1 MATVRTA
8 ERRPDTFVADTSAPL
23 SAPLHRVTPLLEA
36 DVGGRT
42 VGLKLENLQPARSF
56 KIRGI
61 GRLCQHH
68 FARGAHTL
76 VCSSAGNAGYAVAW
90 AGRALGLPVTVV
102 LPESSPE
109 WMRQRIAALG
119 ARLIAHGRVW
129 DDANAHALQ
138 LATQPRT
145 AYVPPF
151 DHPLLWE
158 GHASLVTEL
167 AEQCPRAPDAIVLAV
182 GGGGLLMG
190 VLQGLA
196 QVGWQRTRVIAVEP
210 EGAAAL
216 ACSLACGRVVELDAP
231 RSIASSLCVRRIAPA
246 LLAACR
252 TQPMLPVSVSD
263 AACTQACVRL
273 ADEHGLLVEPA
284 CGAALAPLYTGHP
297 ALAGARDVVAI
308 VCGGQVVTLE
318 QLASWARQPA

>member
-1 MATVRTA
+1 MPTA
-8 ERRPDTFVADTSAPL
+8 HVEEALVDTPVPSL
-23 SAPLHRVTPLLEA
+23 APLHRVTPLLDA
-36 DVGGRT
+36 DIGGRR
-42 VGLKLENLQPARSF
+42 VALKLENLQPARSF

-68 FARGAHTL
+68 LAQGARAL

-90 AGRALGLPVTVV
+90 AGRALDVPVTVV
-102 LPESSPE
+102 LPEASPA

-119 ARLIAHGRVW
+119 ARLVVHGQVW

-158 GHASLVTEL
+158 GHASLVAEL
-167 AEQCPRAPDAIVLAV
+167 ATQCPRPPDAIVLAV

-196 QVGWQRTRVIAVEP
+196 QVGWARTRVVAVEP
-210 EGAAAL
+210 EGAA
-216 ACSLACGRVVELDAP
+216 SLAASLARGRVVELDAP
-231 RSIASSLCVRRIAPA
+231 HSVASSLCVRRLAPA
-246 LLAACR
+246 VLAVCR
-252 TQPMLPVSVSD
+252 RQPVWPVSVSD
-263 AACTQACVRL
+263 AACTQACARL
-273 ADEHGLLVEPA
+273 ADEHGMLVEPA
-284 CGAALAPLYTGHP
+284 CGAALAPLYAGHP

-318 QLASWARQPA
+318 QLASWAHQPA